1 MTDMES
7 IDKIVRRKLS
17 DDVLER
23 LMQLIGSG
31 EFAPGDTFP
40 SEREL
45 MERFGVGRP
54 AVREAMQ
61 SLQNAGLIA
70 IQQGQRP
77 KVTQPTALGII
88 SQIDVAAR
96 HLLNSS
102 PGSLEQLK
110 DARLLF
116 EVGIVRRAAE
126 NPTAEDAERMRAA
139 LARQER
145 YFQTEPDKFVEADI
159 AFHIAIAETT
169 KNPIFVAISQAM
181 LRWLKQFHSNI
192 VRLDGKESITMTE
205 HKLIFEK
212 IVARD
217 PDGAAFAM
225 TDHLK
230 RSRAIFRNE
239 NLSRAQSADM
249 LADSAKPVT
258 E

>member
-1 MTDMES
+1 MEGS
-7 IDKIVRRKLS
+7 EKIVKRKLS

-31 EFAPGDTFP
+31 QFAPGDTFP

-45 MERFGVGRP
+45 MEQFGVGRP

-77 KVTQPTALGII
+77 KVTQPTALGIF

-102 PGSLEQLK
+102 PGSLEHLK
-110 DARLLF
+110 EARLLF

-126 NPTAEDAERMRAA
+126 NPTTEDAERMQAA
-139 LARQER
+139 LEMQKV
-145 YFQTEPDKFVEADI
+145 YFQTQPDKFVEADI
-159 AFHIAIAETT
+159 AFHIAIAEAT
-169 KNPIFVAISQAM
+169 KNPIFVAISRAM
-181 LRWLKQFHSNI
+181 LSWLKQFHTNI
-192 VRLDGKESITMTE
+192 VRLDGKEPFTMSE
-205 HKLIFEK
+205 HQRIFEM
-212 IVARD
+212 IVAKD
-217 PDGAAFAM
+217 PDGAAYAM

-230 RSRAIFRNE
+230 RSRAVFRNE
-239 NLSRAQSADM
+239 KYA
-249 LADSAKPVT
+249 V

>member
-1 MTDMES
+1 MEVTE
-7 IDKIVRRKLS
+7 KIVKRKLS

-31 EFAPGDTFP
+31 QFAPGDTFP

-45 MERFGVGRP
+45 MEQFGVGRP

-61 SLQNAGLIA
+61 SLQSAGLIA

-77 KVTQPTALGII
+77 KVTQPTALGIF
-88 SQIDVAAR
+88 SQIDIAAR

-102 PGSLEQLK
+102 PGSLEHLK
-110 DARLLF
+110 EARLLF

-126 NPTAEDAERMRAA
+126 NLTPEDADRMHAA
-139 LARQER
+139 LEMQKL
-145 YFQTEPDKFVEADI
+145 YFRTQPDKFVEADI
-159 AFHIAIAETT
+159 AFHIAIAEAT

-181 LRWLKQFHSNI
+181 LSWLKQFHTNI
-192 VRLDGKESITMTE
+192 VRLDGKEPFTMSE
-205 HKLIFEK
+205 HQRIFEK
-212 IVARD
+212 IVAKD

-230 RSRAIFRNE
+230 RSRAVFRNE
-239 NLSRAQSADM
+239 NYA
-249 LADSAKPVT
+249 V